1 MHNLLTGS
9 LPTSVTIRGR
19 EFFAETDFRMM
30 IELEKLILDTGTNAE
45 DRVIR
50 ILNMIFTEGIPAD
63 VEAAFN
69 GVLYLYS
76 CGKPPDKKK
85 SEAKKKKN
93 GEIEIKEK
101 LIYDY
106 EFDAPYIYGA
116 FLSQYGIDL
125 QDIDYLHWWKFQA
138 LFKSLPSTQKI
149 VEIMGYRA
157 TDTTQIKDNKE
168 RARIQKLQ
176 SIYALPQNLTTEEKV
191 AMAGAAFSGG
201 FTK

>member
-1 MHNLLTGS
+1 MYNLLTGS

-19 EFFAETDFRMM
+19 EFFAETDFRTM
-30 IELEKLILDTGTNAE
+30 IELEKLILDGGAGARE
-45 DRVIR
+45 R
-50 ILNMIFTEGIPAD
+50 IERIMLLIYPNGIPSD
-63 VEAAFN
+63 LEAAFD
-69 GVLYLYS
+69 GVLYIYS
-76 CGKPPDKKK
+76 CGNPPDKSK

-93 GEIEIKEK
+93 GEVAIKEK

-125 QDIDYLHWWKFQA
+125 QDIEYLHWWKFQA

-201 FTK
+201 FRK

>member
-9 LPTSVTIRGR
+9 LPTSVSIRGR
-19 EFFAETDFRMM
+19 EFFAETDFRTM
-30 IELEKLILDTGTNAE
+30 IELEKLILDTSIDAE
-45 DRVIR
+45 HRVIR
-50 ILNMIFTEGIPAD
+50 ILETIYTEGIPED
-63 VEAAFN
+63 IEEAFQ
-69 GVLYLYS
+69 GVIYLYS
-76 CGKPPDKKK
+76 CGNPPDKKRQ
-85 SEAKKKKN
+85 EAKKKKN
-93 GEIEIKEK
+93 GQIEIKEK

-125 QDIDYLHWWKFQA
+125 QDIPYLHWWKFQA
-138 LFKSLPSTQKI
+138 LFKSLPTTQKI

-157 TDTTQIKDNKE
+157 TETAQIKDNKE

-176 SIYALPQNLTTEEKV
+176 SIYALPQNLSTEEKV

>member
-19 EFFAETDFRMM
+19 EFFADTDFRTL
-30 IELEKLILDTGTNAE
+30 IQLEKLILDGNADE
-45 DRVIR
+45 TDRIERIIR
-50 ILNMIFTEGIPAD
+50 LMFKRGVPSD
-63 VEAAFN
+63 LEAAFD
-69 GVLYLYS
+69 GILYIYS
-76 CGKPPDKKK
+76 CGTQTDKKVP
-85 SEAKKKKN
+85 AKKKKN
-93 GEIEIKEK
+93 GDVDIKEK

-125 QDIDYLHWWKFQA
+125 QDIEYLHWWKFQA

-149 VEIMGYRA
+149 VEIMSYRA
-157 TDTTQIKDNKE
+157 TDTSQIKDNKE
-168 RARIQKLQ
+168 RNRIQNLQ

-201 FTK
+201 FLK